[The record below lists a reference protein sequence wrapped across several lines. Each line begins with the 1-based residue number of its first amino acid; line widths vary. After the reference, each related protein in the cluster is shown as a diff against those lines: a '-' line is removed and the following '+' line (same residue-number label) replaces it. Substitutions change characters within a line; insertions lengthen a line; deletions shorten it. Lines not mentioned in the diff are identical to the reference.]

1 MGAFSLESR
10 QSLISRVEDLSFKL
24 DQVNL
29 DFQTLHLL
37 ELENEELKAALGRS
51 GREKIILAAILSRPP
66 RSPYDTL
73 ILDRGSTDGVKKGDI
88 VSIDNH
94 FLVGEIVEVGG
105 SFSKV
110 ELFSSPGKETEVQI
124 GKDHIQTIVYGFG
137 AGNFRARLPQ
147 DTAIAVGDVVSMT
160 SFDIGVLGFVAK
172 IEGTSADAFRVLYFR
187 TPFNLSQ
194 TRMVEIG
201 APTTP
206 SLIEAESLKDES
218 PFPEGNPESL

>member
-1 MGAFSLESR
+1 M
-10 QSLISRVEDLSFKL
+10 
-24 DQVNL
+24 
-29 DFQTLHLL
+29 
-37 ELENEELKAALGRS
+37 
-51 GREKIILAAILSRPP
+51 
-66 RSPYDTL
+66 
-73 ILDRGSTDGVKKGDI
+73 
-88 VSIDNH
+88 
-94 FLVGEIVEVGG
+94 
-105 SFSKV
+105 
-110 ELFSSPGKETEVQI
+110 
-124 GKDHIQTIVYGFG
+124 YGFG